1 MACPAVS
8 PCPLQQ
14 QRTAGTAPILSPHSG
29 HSTTTVW
36 TLSPQALCIPC
47 RAFRPVTLTFG
58 EAAHRTYVG
67 APVICLQWACPTCRA
82 QRARVPCPPSSACSR
97 RVGSLLGSP
106 RLSLAA
112 PSAVPRLLSAPREL
126 WWLEPNSGFA
136 GAKGQQLPWV
146 AAGAPG
152 LSLPRPAC
160 GCGCGLRGGV
170 CSLGARRPSGRPGQ
184 HPAGCSHAWTRPGVR
199 HTSKRGPC
207 PPPPRPQSLAMRQ
220 GTLAGQ
226 PGIGI
231 SVGWASLLGLGRLPW
246 LQAHISP
253 GSGGAGG
260 PGYGH
265 APSELGLYC
274 VAQL

>member
-1 MACPAVS
+1 M
-8 PCPLQQ
+8 
-14 QRTAGTAPILSPHSG
+14 
-29 HSTTTVW
+29 
-36 TLSPQALCIPC
+36 
-47 RAFRPVTLTFG
+47 
-58 EAAHRTYVG
+58 
-67 APVICLQWACPTCRA
+67 
-82 QRARVPCPPSSACSR
+82 PCPPSSACSR

-199 HTSKRGPC
+199 HTSKRRPGPPRAHG

-231 SVGWASLLGLGRLPW
+231 SVGWASLPGSGRLPW